1 MEQSAQMTMNV
12 LTTQTLVTMMQF
24 VQTLREPITAPVIMD
39 MKEMVITALVRT
51 LDRSFFPG
59 LVWND
64 NRFLVNVFVFDYRLF
79 SL

>member
-1 MEQSAQMTMNV
+1 MTMNV

-24 VQTLREPITAPVIMD
+24 VRTRREPITAPVRMD

-59 LVWND
+59 PV
-64 NRFLVNVFVFDYRLF
+64 
-79 SL
+79 